1 MEGDD
6 LCLCLSHSLSQTRQS
21 AMATRRTYMGRGR
34 PVLCLFLS
42 SSMPLIRTSIS
53 ACLRLFTCTV
63 CLCPFA
69 YIQMS
74 FYLPTRVTVHMYV
87 YRCPYV
93 SVLLCVCPS
102 TFELL
107 SVRLCDCLY
116 NPGHLHASVAL
127 GESTCMSVYRWPLL
141 HSPSAIYIPC
151 SATTTTS
158 SVNTRTTRKRQ
169 TDRQTQR
176 ERESVPLQPD
186 RPTGDNSMVF
196 YTKPLY
202 SPPAPPHPRFYT
214 EKKRTI
220 GCTPSALWCTDG
232 CRSEGGLRL

>member
-63 CLCPFA
+63 CLCPFT
-69 YIQMS
+69 YIQVS

-169 TDRQTQR
+169 TDRHSER
-176 ERESVPLQPD
+176 ERVSLFNLTD
-186 RPTGDNSMVF
+186 RPGIIAW
-196 YTKPLY
+196 
-202 SPPAPPHPRFYT
+202 SPTPNHCTPRPAPPHPRFYT

>member
-1 MEGDD
+1 
-6 LCLCLSHSLSQTRQS
+6 
-21 AMATRRTYMGRGR
+21 MATRRTYMGRGR

-69 YIQMS
+69 YIQVS

-127 GESTCMSVYRWPLL
+127 GESTCMSVCLSLAFAPQSKCYLYTLQRYHHHLVSK
-141 HSPSAIYIPC
+141 H
-151 SATTTTS
+151 TDH
-158 SVNTRTTRKRQ
+158 KKE

-186 RPTGDNSMVF
+186 RPTGDNSMVS

-202 SPPAPPHPRFYT
+202 SPPRPTSPQILH
-214 EKKRTI
+214 
-220 GCTPSALWCTDG
+220 
-232 CRSEGGLRL
+232 

>member
-1 MEGDD
+1 
-6 LCLCLSHSLSQTRQS
+6 
-21 AMATRRTYMGRGR
+21 
-34 PVLCLFLS
+34 
-42 SSMPLIRTSIS
+42 MPLIRTSIS

-69 YIQMS
+69 YIQVS

-116 NPGHLHASVAL
+116 NPGHLLASVAL
-127 GESTCMSVYRWPLL
+127 GESTCMSVCLCVYRWPFAPQSKCYLYTPQRYHHHL
-141 HSPSAIYIPC
+141 VSKH
-151 SATTTTS
+151 TDH
-158 SVNTRTTRKRQ
+158 KKE
-169 TDRQTQR
+169 TDRQTDTAR
-176 ERESVPLQPD
+176 ERVSLFNLTD
-186 RPTGDNSMVF
+186 RPGIIAW
-196 YTKPLY
+196 
-202 SPPAPPHPRFYT
+202 SPTPNHCTPRPAPPHPRFYT

>member
-1 MEGDD
+1 
-6 LCLCLSHSLSQTRQS
+6 
-21 AMATRRTYMGRGR
+21 
-34 PVLCLFLS
+34 
-42 SSMPLIRTSIS
+42 MPLIRTSIS

-69 YIQMS
+69 YIQVS

-127 GESTCMSVYRWPLL
+127 GSPPVCLSVCVSIVGLLL
-141 HSPSAIYIPC
+141 HSPSAIYIPR

-169 TDRQTQR
+169 TDRHS

-186 RPTGDNSMVF
+186 RPTGDNSMVS

-202 SPPAPPHPRFYT
+202 SPPHLTPDSTLRKNAQLGVRRVLYGA
-214 EKKRTI
+214 RT
-220 GCTPSALWCTDG
+220 AVD
-232 CRSEGGLRL
+232 RRGGLRL